1 MDSVSGYP
9 RTMRTL
15 LLSLLFVSTQ
25 AYAGSLAGVTVP
37 DNATVGGQE
46 LVLNG
51 LGLREKWTIDVYI
64 GSLYLPSKTS
74 DAASIIAD
82 DVPKRLGMHFVYS
95 SVSKQQLV
103 DTYKEGLAKQPAATQ
118 AVLAPRYEQLYSMLT
133 DVTSGQEVR
142 FEYVPGTGTTVS
154 IAGKTKGTITGA
166 DFMRSLFTIYLGE
179 SPPTTKLKRGM
190 LGQ

>member
-1 MDSVSGYP
+1 
-9 RTMRTL
+9 MRTL
-15 LLSLLFVSTQ
+15 LLTLLFVSTQ
-25 AYAGSLAGVTVP
+25 ALAGSLAGVTVP
-37 DNATVGGQE
+37 DNTTVGGQT

-51 LGLREKWTIDVYI
+51 LGLREKWTIDVYV
-64 GSLYLPSKTS
+64 GSLYLPARSS
-74 DAASIIAD
+74 NPASIIAD

-103 DTYKEGLAKQPAATQ
+103 DTYKEGLAKQPASTQ
-118 AVLAPRYEQLYSMLT
+118 ATLAPRYEQLYGMLT

-142 FEYVPGTGTTVS
+142 FDYVPGTGTTVS
-154 IAGKTKGTITGA
+154 IAGKTKGTIAGA
-166 DFMRSLFTIYLGE
+166 DFMRSLFTVYLGD